1 MLLQH
6 ALREH
11 NVDDDEDLDA
21 SEQASEGSGKSA
33 HMLRVSGCVD
43 LKLSM
48 FACTYASAYYV
59 MYLAVMSLDMLS
71 DEMSSSSLEMSAS
84 SSSKDSIADNEVR
97 RVVLGIYHQCLSQ
110 LF

>member
-1 MLLQH
+1 MPQNRHLRAPVSLLTCFQ
-6 ALREH
+6 A
-11 NVDDDEDLDA
+11 DA
-21 SEQASEGSGKSA
+21 R
-33 HMLRVSGCVD
+33 LCFRVSGCVD

>member
-33 HMLRVSGCVD
+33 HMLPG
-43 LKLSM
+43 
-48 FACTYASAYYV
+48 
-59 MYLAVMSLDMLS
+59 
-71 DEMSSSSLEMSAS
+71 
-84 SSSKDSIADNEVR
+84 
-97 RVVLGIYHQCLSQ
+97 
-110 LF
+110 